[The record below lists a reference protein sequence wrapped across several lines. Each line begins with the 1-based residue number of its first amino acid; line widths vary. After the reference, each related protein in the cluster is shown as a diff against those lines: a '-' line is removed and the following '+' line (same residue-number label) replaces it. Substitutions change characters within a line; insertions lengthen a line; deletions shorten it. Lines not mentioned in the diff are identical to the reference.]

1 MKNKIKSRGNISY
14 DLSTN
19 KSYNNPNTYGGLSDL
34 LTKADSALQVG
45 APYIQSGLTT
55 LSSALSNADIKK
67 VNPEN
72 PIQMGTANNAD
83 DFINNWNNI
92 DFAKT
97 DYEKSDFTKPIGEQV
112 GNILSAGVSAGLNTK
127 SPWATIGAMGLAG
140 VGSLIGNQRAKTQA
154 QELNKK
160 NNQVNIDAINKGS
173 AIFDNIASNNTF
185 NMEKNLASLGGN
197 LFNRGANYDSGLM
210 LINEGGTHESNP
222 NSGIQLG
229 TDEQGVPNLVEQGEV
244 VYNDYVFSNRL
255 YLTEQELRD
264 NYLPTSL
271 KDTTFAYAA
280 EKIGKNL
287 IETPTDTLERNK
299 VDNFLR
305 RLANIQE
312 AQRAKMGKVGTQQMA
327 YGGNKFSGKENKPNT
342 FLGSMPNPNTLMS
355 NFNSQISKYNNIT
368 PPTNPSTSVNLT
380 PKLQGVSDFKLPTFT
395 PKPFKTDEELI
406 DERTNI
412 NAKRNATLRR
422 VPIYTNM
429 ALGLASLLQK
439 PDYTNAELLEKRAR
453 EIPNNTVS
461 PTYLNDYMTY
471 TPIDRNYYLNQ
482 LKGQAGATR
491 NAIMNSGSNAGTA
504 MANLLASDYNS
515 QNAVANSLMQ
525 MEQFNRQQ
533 KQAVSDFNR
542 GTNQFNSQVGMQ
554 SNQAN
559 AQLALNRAKLQNTL
573 LAQAAQYREGADTA
587 LLQSQN
593 KAIQDIGTQIGLLG
607 REGTDNNVINYLAP
621 LLAPGYQ
628 NLFSAYGGKIKT
640 KKSKK

>member
-34 LTKADSALQVG
+34 LTKADSALQAG

-67 VNPEN
+67 VTPANS
-72 PIQMGTANNAD
+72 IQMGTANNAD
-83 DFINNWNNI
+83 DFINSWNNI
-92 DFAKT
+92 NFAKT
-97 DYEKSDFTKPIGEQV
+97 DYEKSDFTKPIGEQI
-112 GNILSAGVSAGLNTK
+112 GNIVSAGVSTGLNTK
-127 SPWATIGAMGLAG
+127 SPWATLGAMGLAG

-210 LINEGGTHESNP
+210 LINEGGSHESNP

-229 TDEQGVPNLVEQGEV
+229 TDENGTPNLVEQGEV
-244 VYNDYVFSNRL
+244 VYKNYVFSNRL

-327 YGGNKFSGKENKPNT
+327 YGGNKFSGERDIVLAKPKNSLDTMIENGRVNVQ
-342 FLGSMPNPNTLMS
+342 NPINPIDNQIKTTW
-355 NFNSQISKYNNIT
+355 NNNINKAISKK
-368 PPTNPSTSVNLT
+368 VNQQNT
-380 PKLQGVSDFKLPTFT
+380 
-395 PKPFKTDEELI
+395 
-406 DERTNI
+406 
-412 NAKRNATLRR
+412 NATLRR

-542 GTNQFNSQVGMQ
+542 GTNQFNSQVGMHA
-554 SNQAN
+554 NQAN
-559 AQLALNRAKLQNTL
+559 AQLALERAKLQNTL
-573 LAQAAQYREGADTA
+573 LAQAAQYKEGADTA

-628 NLFSAYGGKIKT
+628 NLFRAYGGKIKT

>member
-14 DLSTN
+14 DLSIN

-34 LTKADSALQVG
+34 LTKADSALQAG

-67 VNPEN
+67 VNPAN

-83 DFINNWNNI
+83 DFINNWNNM

-97 DYEKSDFTKPIGEQV
+97 DYEKSDFTKPIGEQI
-112 GNILSAGVSAGLNTK
+112 GNIVSAGISTGLNTK

-222 NSGIQLG
+222 NEGIQLG

-255 YLTEQELRD
+255 HLTEQELRD

-271 KDTTFAYAA
+271 KGTTFAYAA

-327 YGGNKFSGKENKPNT
+327 YGGNKFSGENVNQQNT
-342 FLGSMPNPNTLMS
+342 
-355 NFNSQISKYNNIT
+355 
-368 PPTNPSTSVNLT
+368 
-380 PKLQGVSDFKLPTFT
+380 
-395 PKPFKTDEELI
+395 
-406 DERTNI
+406 
-412 NAKRNATLRR
+412 NAILRR

-491 NAIMNSGSNAGTA
+491 NAIMNSGSNVGTA

-554 SNQAN
+554 ANQAN
-559 AQLALNRAKLQNTL
+559 AQLALERAKLQNIL

-587 LLQSQN
+587 LMQAKN
-593 KAIQDIGTQIGLLG
+593 KSLQDIGTQIGLLG
-607 REGTDNNVINYLAP
+607 REGTDNDVINYLAP

-628 NLFSAYGGKIKT
+628 NLFRAYGGKIKT

>member
-34 LTKADSALQVG
+34 LTKADSALQAG

-67 VNPEN
+67 VNPAN

-83 DFINNWNNI
+83 DFINNWNNM

-97 DYEKSDFTKPIGEQV
+97 DYEKSDFTKPIGEQI
-112 GNILSAGVSAGLNTK
+112 GNIVSAGISTGLNTK

-222 NSGIQLG
+222 NEGIQLG
-229 TDEQGVPNLVEQGEV
+229 TDENGTPNLVEQGEV

-255 YLTEQELRD
+255 HLTEQELRD

-271 KDTTFAYAA
+271 KGTTFAYAA

-327 YGGNKFSGKENKPNT
+327 YGGNKFSGENVNQQNT
-342 FLGSMPNPNTLMS
+342 
-355 NFNSQISKYNNIT
+355 
-368 PPTNPSTSVNLT
+368 
-380 PKLQGVSDFKLPTFT
+380 
-395 PKPFKTDEELI
+395 
-406 DERTNI
+406 
-412 NAKRNATLRR
+412 NAILRR

-554 SNQAN
+554 ANQAN
-559 AQLALNRAKLQNTL
+559 AQLALERAKLQNIL

-587 LLQSQN
+587 LMQAKN
-593 KAIQDIGTQIGLLG
+593 KSLQDIGTQIGLLG
-607 REGTDNNVINYLAP
+607 REGTDNDVINYLAP

-628 NLFSAYGGKIKT
+628 NLFRAYGGKIKT

>member
-14 DLSTN
+14 DLSIN

-34 LTKADSALQVG
+34 LTKADSALQAG

-67 VNPEN
+67 VNPAN
-72 PIQMGTANNAD
+72 SIQMGTANNAD
-83 DFINNWNNI
+83 DFINNWNNM

-97 DYEKSDFTKPIGEQV
+97 DYEKSDFTKPIGEQI
-112 GNILSAGVSAGLNTK
+112 GNIVSAGISTGLNTK

-244 VYNDYVFSNRL
+244 VYKNYVFSNRL
-255 YLTEQELRD
+255 HLTEQELKD

-327 YGGNKFSGKENKPNT
+327 YGGNTFDGTKDTENVNENT
-342 FLGSMPNPNTLMS
+342 GENTGEGVKVNTGGGVKGNIGFNINPNPI
-355 NFNSQISKYNNIT
+355 NSA
-368 PPTNPSTSVNLT
+368 L
-380 PKLQGVSDFKLPTFT
+380 
-395 PKPFKTDEELI
+395 
-406 DERTNI
+406 
-412 NAKRNATLRR
+412 RNA
-422 VPIYTNM
+422 PIYTNM

-533 KQAVSDFNR
+533 KQVVSDFNR

-554 SNQAN
+554 ANQAN
-559 AQLALNRAKLQNTL
+559 AQLALERAKLQNTL

-628 NLFSAYGGKIKT
+628 NLFRAYGGKVKT

>member
-14 DLSTN
+14 DLSIN

-34 LTKADSALQVG
+34 LTKADSALQAG

-67 VNPEN
+67 VNPAN
-72 PIQMGTANNAD
+72 SIQMGTANNAD
-83 DFINNWNNI
+83 DFINNWNNM

-97 DYEKSDFTKPIGEQV
+97 DYEKSDFTKPIGEQI
-112 GNILSAGVSAGLNTK
+112 GNIVSAGISTGLNTK

-244 VYNDYVFSNRL
+244 VYKNYVFSNRL
-255 YLTEQELRD
+255 HLTEQELRD

-327 YGGNKFSGKENKPNT
+327 YGGNTFDGTKDTENVNENT
-342 FLGSMPNPNTLMS
+342 KGNTEGNTGENTGEGVKVNTGEGVKGSIGFKINPNPI
-355 NFNSQISKYNNIT
+355 NSS
-368 PPTNPSTSVNLT
+368 L
-380 PKLQGVSDFKLPTFT
+380 
-395 PKPFKTDEELI
+395 
-406 DERTNI
+406 
-412 NAKRNATLRR
+412 RNA
-422 VPIYTNM
+422 PIYTNM

-504 MANLLASDYNS
+504 MTNLLASDYNS

-554 SNQAN
+554 ANQAN
-559 AQLALNRAKLQNTL
+559 AQLALERAKLQNTL

-607 REGTDNNVINYLAP
+607 REGTDNDVINYLAP

-628 NLFSAYGGKIKT
+628 NLFRAYGGKVKT

>member
-14 DLSTN
+14 DLSIN

-34 LTKADSALQVG
+34 LTKADSALQAG

-67 VNPEN
+67 VNPAN

-83 DFINNWNNI
+83 DFINNWNNM

-97 DYEKSDFTKPIGEQV
+97 DYEKSDFTKPIGEQI
-112 GNILSAGVSAGLNTK
+112 GNIVSAGISTGLNTK

-222 NSGIQLG
+222 NEGIQLG
-229 TDEQGVPNLVEQGEV
+229 TDENGTPNLVEQGEV

-255 YLTEQELRD
+255 HLTEQELRD

-271 KDTTFAYAA
+271 KGTTFAYAA

-327 YGGNKFSGKENKPNT
+327 YGGNKFSGENVNQQNT
-342 FLGSMPNPNTLMS
+342 
-355 NFNSQISKYNNIT
+355 
-368 PPTNPSTSVNLT
+368 
-380 PKLQGVSDFKLPTFT
+380 
-395 PKPFKTDEELI
+395 
-406 DERTNI
+406 
-412 NAKRNATLRR
+412 NAILRR

-554 SNQAN
+554 ANQAN
-559 AQLALNRAKLQNTL
+559 AQLALERAKLQNIL

-587 LLQSQN
+587 LMQAKN
-593 KAIQDIGTQIGLLG
+593 KSLQDIGTQIGLLG
-607 REGTDNNVINYLAP
+607 REGTDNDVINYLAP

-628 NLFSAYGGKIKT
+628 NLFRAYGGKIKT

>member
-34 LTKADSALQVG
+34 LTKADSALQAG

-67 VNPEN
+67 VDPAN

-83 DFINNWNNI
+83 DFINNWNNM

-97 DYEKSDFTKPIGEQV
+97 DYEKSDFTKPIGEQI
-112 GNILSAGVSAGLNTK
+112 GNIVSAGVSAGLNTK

-229 TDEQGVPNLVEQGEV
+229 TDENGTPNLVEQGEV
-244 VYNDYVFSNRL
+244 VYKNYVFSNRL
-255 YLTEQELRD
+255 HLTEQELKD

-305 RLANIQE
+305 RLADIQE

-327 YGGNKFSGKENKPNT
+327 YGGNKFSGEKD
-342 FLGSMPNPNTLMS
+342 
-355 NFNSQISKYNNIT
+355 I
-368 PPTNPSTSVNLT
+368 
-380 PKLQGVSDFKLPTFT
+380 
-395 PKPFKTDEELI
+395 
-406 DERTNI
+406 
-412 NAKRNATLRR
+412 NATLRR

-542 GTNQFNSQVGMQ
+542 GTNQFNSQVGMHA
-554 SNQAN
+554 NQAN
-559 AQLALNRAKLQNTL
+559 AQLALERAKLQNTL

>member
-34 LTKADSALQVG
+34 LTKADSALQAG

-55 LSSALSNADIKK
+55 LSSALNNADIKK

-83 DFINNWNNI
+83 DFINNWNNM

-97 DYEKSDFTKPIGEQV
+97 DYEKSDFTKPIGEQI
-112 GNILSAGVSAGLNTK
+112 GNIVSAGISTGLNTK

-327 YGGNKFSGKENKPNT
+327 YGGNIFDGTKDTENVNGNT
-342 FLGSMPNPNTLMS
+342 GENTEGNTKGGVEVNTGGNVKGSIGFNINPNS
-355 NFNSQISKYNNIT
+355 INSA
-368 PPTNPSTSVNLT
+368 L
-380 PKLQGVSDFKLPTFT
+380 
-395 PKPFKTDEELI
+395 
-406 DERTNI
+406 
-412 NAKRNATLRR
+412 RNT
-422 VPIYTNM
+422 PIYTNM
-429 ALGLASLLQK
+429 ALGLASMLQK

-515 QNAVANSLMQ
+515 QNAIANSLMQ

-533 KQAVSDFNR
+533 KQVVSDFNR
-542 GTNQFNSQVGMQ
+542 GTNQFNSQVGMHA
-554 SNQAN
+554 NQAN
-559 AQLALNRAKLQNTL
+559 AQLALARAKLQNPL

-607 REGTDNNVINYLAP
+607 REGTNNDVINYLVP

>member
-14 DLSTN
+14 DLSIN

-34 LTKADSALQVG
+34 LTKADSALQAG

-67 VNPEN
+67 VNPAN
-72 PIQMGTANNAD
+72 SIQMGTANNAD
-83 DFINNWNNI
+83 DFINNWNNMN
-92 DFAKT
+92 FAKT
-97 DYEKSDFTKPIGEQV
+97 DYEKSDFTKPASEQI
-112 GNILSAGVSAGLNTK
+112 GNIVSAGISTGLNTK

-222 NSGIQLG
+222 NEGIQLG
-229 TDEQGVPNLVEQGEV
+229 TDENGTPNLVEQGEV
-244 VYNDYVFSNRL
+244 VYKNYVFSNRL
-255 YLTEQELRD
+255 HLTEQELKD

-327 YGGNKFSGKENKPNT
+327 YGGNKFSGENVNQQNT
-342 FLGSMPNPNTLMS
+342 
-355 NFNSQISKYNNIT
+355 
-368 PPTNPSTSVNLT
+368 
-380 PKLQGVSDFKLPTFT
+380 
-395 PKPFKTDEELI
+395 
-406 DERTNI
+406 
-412 NAKRNATLRR
+412 NATLRR

-554 SNQAN
+554 ANQAN
-559 AQLALNRAKLQNTL
+559 AQLALERAKLQNTL

-628 NLFSAYGGKIKT
+628 NLFRAYGGKVKT

>member
-45 APYIQSGLTT
+45 APYIQSGLAT
-55 LSSALSNADIKK
+55 LSSALNNADIKK
-67 VNPEN
+67 VNPAN

-83 DFINNWNNI
+83 DFINNWNNL
-92 DFAKT
+92 DFTKT
-97 DYEKSDFTKPIGEQV
+97 DYEKSDFTKPIGEQI

-154 QELNKK
+154 QELNRK

-222 NSGIQLG
+222 NEGIQLG
-229 TDEQGVPNLVEQGEV
+229 TDEQGIPNLVEQGEV

-255 YLTEQELRD
+255 HLTEQELKD

-287 IETPTDTLERNK
+287 IETPTDNLERNK

-312 AQRAKMGKVGTQQMA
+312 AQRAKMGKQGTQQMA
-327 YGGNKFSGKENKPNT
+327 YGGNKYSGED
-342 FLGSMPNPNTLMS
+342 
-355 NFNSQISKYNNIT
+355 
-368 PPTNPSTSVNLT
+368 NLNAA
-380 PKLQGVSDFKLPTFT
+380 LR
-395 PKPFKTDEELI
+395 KT
-406 DERTNI
+406 
-412 NAKRNATLRR
+412 
-422 VPIYTNM
+422 PIYTNM

-491 NAIMNSGSNAGTA
+491 NAIMNSGSNAATT

-542 GTNQFNSQVGMQ
+542 GTNQFNSQVGM
-554 SNQAN
+554 SANQAN
-559 AQLALNRAKLQNTL
+559 AQLALERAKLQNAL

-607 REGTDNNVINYLAP
+607 RENTDIDVAKYLYP
-621 LLAPGYQ
+621 LLASGYKD
-628 NLFSAYGGKIKT
+628 LFSAYGGKIKT

>member
-34 LTKADSALQVG
+34 LTKADSALQAG
-45 APYIQSGLTT
+45 APYIQSGLAT
-55 LSSALSNADIKK
+55 LSSALNNADIKM
-67 VNPEN
+67 VNPAN

-83 DFINNWNNI
+83 DFINNWNNL

-97 DYEKSDFTKPIGEQV
+97 DYEKSDFTKPIGEQI

-154 QELNKK
+154 QELNRK

-222 NSGIQLG
+222 NEGIQLG
-229 TDEQGVPNLVEQGEV
+229 TDEQGIPNLVEQGEV

-255 YLTEQELRD
+255 HLTEQELKD

-287 IETPTDTLERNK
+287 IETPTDNLERNK

-312 AQRAKMGKVGTQQMA
+312 AQRAKMGKQGTQQMA
-327 YGGNKFSGKENKPNT
+327 YGGNKYSGED
-342 FLGSMPNPNTLMS
+342 
-355 NFNSQISKYNNIT
+355 
-368 PPTNPSTSVNLT
+368 NLNAA
-380 PKLQGVSDFKLPTFT
+380 LR
-395 PKPFKTDEELI
+395 KT
-406 DERTNI
+406 
-412 NAKRNATLRR
+412 
-422 VPIYTNM
+422 PIYTNM

-491 NAIMNSGSNAGTA
+491 NAIMNSGSNAATT

-542 GTNQFNSQVGMQ
+542 GTNQFNSQVGM
-554 SNQAN
+554 SANQAN
-559 AQLALNRAKLQNTL
+559 AQLALERAKLQNAL

-607 REGTDNNVINYLAP
+607 RENTDIDVAKYLYP
-621 LLAPGYQ
+621 LLASGYKD
-628 NLFSAYGGKIKT
+628 LFSAYGGKIKT

>member
-34 LTKADSALQVG
+34 LTKADSALQAG

-55 LSSALSNADIKK
+55 LSSALNNADIKK
-67 VNPEN
+67 VNPAN
-72 PIQMGTANNAD
+72 SIQMGTANNAD
-83 DFINNWNNI
+83 DFINSWNNM

-97 DYEKSDFTKPIGEQV
+97 DYEKSDFTKPIGEQI
-112 GNILSAGVSAGLNTK
+112 GNIVSAGISTGLNTK
-127 SPWATIGAMGLAG
+127 SPWATLGAMGLVG

-229 TDEQGVPNLVEQGEV
+229 TDENGTPNLVEQGEV

-305 RLANIQE
+305 RLADIQE

-327 YGGNKFSGKENKPNT
+327 YGGNKFSGEKD
-342 FLGSMPNPNTLMS
+342 
-355 NFNSQISKYNNIT
+355 I
-368 PPTNPSTSVNLT
+368 
-380 PKLQGVSDFKLPTFT
+380 
-395 PKPFKTDEELI
+395 
-406 DERTNI
+406 
-412 NAKRNATLRR
+412 NATLRR

-554 SNQAN
+554 ANQAN
-559 AQLALNRAKLQNTL
+559 AQLALERAKLQNTL

-593 KAIQDIGTQIGLLG
+593 KAIQDIGTQVGLLG
-607 REGTDNNVINYLAP
+607 RESTDNDVAKYLYP
-621 LLAPGYQ
+621 LLASGYKD
-628 NLFSAYGGKIKT
+628 LFGAYGGKIKT